1 MTAHIAW
8 AFVPMES
15 VTGQIVHFV
24 GRLAGPAM
32 ACFLAEGY
40 RRVSPDFW
48 VIYTLL
54 LSLLATWLWDKGKCR
69 TMQGRLRRIY
79 RQSRSKAGTLSYR
92 VHGIPAV
99 ACVYSISDF
108 SGVTW
113 MNSPAL
119 RRAGRSAK

>member
-1 MTAHIAW
+1 MLHILIRINAVSQ
-8 AFVPMES
+8 AKPEF
-15 VTGQIVHFV
+15 GQAGVWPSQTPDMHAEV
-24 GRLAGPAM
+24 SLA
-32 ACFLAEGY
+32 L
-40 RRVSPDFW
+40 

-54 LSLLATWLWDKGKCR
+54 LSLLAIWLWDKGKCR

-92 VHGIPAV
+92 VRGIPAV